1 MLEAAARLAARGHYR
16 QFRKRL
22 PDDGSCLA
30 GDAETLP
37 ADCIPYIT
45 HLMGTMGI
53 LAKMGASDVVLAA
66 ALLHDYLED
75 VPDPDGPE
83 TIRRTVGQEVLDLV
97 LEVTEVKRPD
107 QDDITTWQLRKS
119 EQLEKMAVM
128 STDALLI
135 KTADLLHNLLSMLAD
150 FESATE
156 DKAVWAR
163 LNAGPE
169 RQLWYF
175 TTALDAAG
183 NRLGDH
189 PLAHDLQ
196 RAVTR
201 LRERLPAD
209 HE

>member
-16 QFRKRL
+16 HFRKRL
-22 PDDGSCLA
+22 PGDGSCDT
-30 GDAETLP
+30 GGNDPLP
-37 ADCIPYIT
+37 VDCVPYIT

-53 LAKMGASDVVLAA
+53 LARVGAPDTVLAA

-83 TIRRTVGQEVLDLV
+83 TIRKTVGQEVLDLV
-97 LEVTEVKRPD
+97 IEVTEVKRPE

-128 STDALLI
+128 PEDAVLI

-150 FESATE
+150 LDANSEESA
-156 DKAVWAR
+156 VWSR
-163 LNAGPE
+163 LNAGPD
-169 RQLWYF
+169 RQMWYF
-175 TTALDAAG
+175 TTAVETAK
-183 NRLGDH
+183 NRLGEH
-189 PLAHDLQ
+189 PVVLDLQ
-196 RAVTR
+196 RAVRQLQGRT
-201 LRERLPAD
+201 PTA

>member
-1 MLEAAARLAARGHYR
+1 
-16 QFRKRL
+16 
-22 PDDGSCLA
+22 
-30 GDAETLP
+30 
-37 ADCIPYIT
+37 
-45 HLMGTMGI
+45 MGI
-53 LAKMGASDVVLAA
+53 LARLGASDVVLAA

-119 EQLEKMAVM
+119 EQVEKMAVM
-128 STDALLI
+128 PTDALLI

-156 DKAVWAR
+156 DAAVWAR

-169 RQLWYF
+169 RQMWYF

-183 NRLGDH
+183 SRLGGH
-189 PLAHDLQ
+189 PLVRDLR

-201 LRERLPAD
+201 LRERLPA
-209 HE
+209 HHR